1 MRRDQ
6 NPPIAAAIGA
16 SDRPAVPKVNR
27 WPDLNEWLFAAK
39 TFAAAMLSLYIAM
52 AIGLDRP
59 YWAMATVYIVS
70 QPLIGSLRSKA
81 IFRLI
86 GTAIGAAATIVL
98 VPNLVDAPE
107 LLSGALA
114 LWVGGCLYLALLDRT
129 PRSYVFMLAGY
140 TAALIGFPAVNT
152 PDAIW
157 DLALARVEEIWLG
170 IICSTVIGTVVFP
183 RELGP
188 LLASRILAW
197 VRNASDWTQEVLSCN
212 EDKANTQAHIRLAAD
227 AVELRMLA
235 SQLAYDTS
243 IWQSAT
249 RWVGEL
255 QRRMVLL
262 LPVLSSISDRL
273 AALQAAG
280 GITPDLRHVL
290 GQLAVWVQAGAPPP
304 RGEADRMRQCIERL
318 QAETDP
324 RAGWNQVMRCSLLLR
339 LHDLV
344 DLRQDMRD
352 LRRHIEEGG
361 GPLAMPLVVQT
372 SGLEKLHHDQAL
384 AVLSGLAAVVAILL
398 TCAFWIATGWQA
410 GSGVASLTAAACCL
424 FASLD
429 DPTPALKRF
438 LVVTALSVVAVGI
451 GLFAILPQVHDFEVL
466 TLVLG
471 VFFVPVGILIA
482 RPETQ
487 PMGSGLGF
495 LTATLLSL
503 QGAYAA
509 DFVSY
514 ADGGF
519 AALLGVA
526 SAAVVTALIRSV
538 GAEWSA
544 RRLLRADWRDLAA
557 IPTRHTPRDR
567 DAMSGLLLD
576 RLGLLVPRLASVGAE
591 NDLAAVDAL
600 ADLRI
605 GTNMAELQ
613 RERDQ
618 MPPLVRAAADTVLH
632 ATAAHFAAQATAG
645 RVLRPP
651 PPLLHDIDRALDAVI
666 TAGGGR
672 EPLLQ
677 LVGIRRGLFA
687 EAAPYRPPPPDNAAT
702 AGPPDRQAPA
712 T

>member
-1 MRRDQ
+1 M
-6 NPPIAAAIGA
+6 NP
-16 SDRPAVPKVNR
+16 
-27 WPDLNEWLFAAK
+27 WPDVNQWLFAVK
-39 TFAAAMLSLYIAM
+39 TFAAAMLALYIAM
-52 AIGLDRP
+52 SIGLDRP

-81 IFRLI
+81 IFRLV
-86 GTAIGAAATIVL
+86 GTAIGAAATVVL
-98 VPNLVDAPE
+98 VPNLIDAPE
-107 LLSGALA
+107 LLSAALA
-114 LWVGGCLYLALLDRT
+114 LWTGGCLYIALLDRT
-129 PRSYVFMLAGY
+129 PRSYTFVLAGY
-140 TAALIGFPAVNT
+140 TAALIGFPAVAT
-152 PDAIW
+152 PGAIW

-170 IICSTVIGTVVFP
+170 IICSTVIGTVIFP

-188 LLASRILAW
+188 LLSDRILAW
-197 VRNASDWTQEVLSCN
+197 VSNASTWTQEVLTGVD
-212 EDKANTQAHIRLAAD
+212 DKANAQAHIRLAAD

-249 RWVGEL
+249 RWISEL

-262 LPVLSSISDRL
+262 LPLLSSISDRL
-273 AALQAAG
+273 AALRAAN
-280 GITPDLRHVL
+280 GITPDLRHL
-290 GQLAVWVQAGAPPP
+290 LEELSVWVRAGAPPP
-304 RGEADRMRQCIERL
+304 RGEADRMRQFIEQL

-324 RAGWNQVMRCSLLLR
+324 RAGWNEVMRCSLLLR

-361 GPLAMPLVVQT
+361 GSLALPLVVHT
-372 SGLEKLHHDQAL
+372 SGPERLHRDHGL
-384 AVLSGLAAVVAILL
+384 AVLSGLAATVTILL

-410 GSGVASLTAAACCL
+410 GSGMAALAGAACSL
-424 FASLD
+424 FATLD
-429 DPTPALKRF
+429 DPTPALKNF
-438 LVVTALSVVAVGI
+438 LVVSAMSIVAVGI

-466 TLVLG
+466 ALVLA
-471 VFFVPVGILIA
+471 VFFIPVGILMT
-482 RPETQ
+482 RPATIQ
-487 PMGSGLGF
+487 IGTGLGF

-514 ADGGF
+514 ADGSF

-544 RRLLRADWRDLAA
+544 RRLLRADWRDLGA
-557 IPTRHTPRDR
+557 IPHRYTSRDC

-576 RLGLLVPRLASVGAE
+576 RLGLLVPRLASVGPG

-600 ADLRI
+600 ADLRVGI
-605 GTNMAELQ
+605 NMIKLQ
-613 RERDQ
+613 RRRDS
-618 MPPLVRAAADTVLH
+618 MSLPLRTLADNVLKG
-632 ATAAHFAAQATAG
+632 TAARFAAQAAAG
-645 RVLRPP
+645 RELRPIRT
-651 PPLLHDIDRALDAVI
+651 LLRDIDLALDAAVI
-666 TAGGGR
+666 APDGR
-672 EPLLQ
+672 DLLLQ

-687 EAAPYRPPPPDNAAT
+687 DAEAYQPQPPPDDASA
-702 AGPPDRQAPA
+702 AGPPARQAA
-712 T
+712 